1 MVQAERDAL
10 SLGRSALSLAGVD
23 MASVDVYDRCEPARH
38 GVGTLH
44 PSGSV
49 VVRIL
54 ILHSRYLSDWA
65 SGRTA
70 LCETRNDCS
79 SRPAMRC
86 CPDAHRSRL
95 SLMRALDQGRSGRR
109 RRSIRFMVCS
119 EPIDPTSC
127 TSTILSRCYLQP
139 CCGRAGTA
147 TGLVVTLHNYRM
159 LCLPATCIRDGEICE
174 LCVGHIPW
182 RGVVHR
188 CYRGSVLGSAALATS
203 LTAHRAFGTFD
214 HVSLFLPV
222 SGFVRDKHLEA
233 GFSRDRMWVKPNFC
247 WPRPRRDGAGDDSL
261 YAGRLAPEKDVRI
274 LLEAW
279 RGMAGYRLIV
289 VGDGPEMEASRS
301 IAPPGVEFR
310 ERSRPRR

>member
-1 MVQAERDAL
+1 M
-10 SLGRSALSLAGVD
+10 
-23 MASVDVYDRCEPARH
+23 
-38 GVGTLH
+38 
-44 PSGSV
+44 
-49 VVRIL
+49 
-54 ILHSRYLSDWA
+54 
-65 SGRTA
+65 
-70 LCETRNDCS
+70 
-79 SRPAMRC
+79 
-86 CPDAHRSRL
+86 
-95 SLMRALDQGRSGRR
+95 
-109 RRSIRFMVCS
+109 
-119 EPIDPTSC
+119 
-127 TSTILSRCYLQP
+127 
-139 CCGRAGTA
+139 
-147 TGLVVTLHNYRM
+147 TLHNYRM

-174 LCVGHIPW
+174 LCVGHVPW

-203 LTAHRAFGTFD
+203 LTAHRAVGSFD

-247 WPRPRRDGAGDDSL
+247 WPRPRRDGAGDYFL

-279 RGMAGYRLIV
+279 RAMAGYRLIV

-310 ERSRPRR
+310 GTVEPEEVSELLTGARALVVPTRCNEGGPRSVIEAYSAGVPVIATSWAVSRR